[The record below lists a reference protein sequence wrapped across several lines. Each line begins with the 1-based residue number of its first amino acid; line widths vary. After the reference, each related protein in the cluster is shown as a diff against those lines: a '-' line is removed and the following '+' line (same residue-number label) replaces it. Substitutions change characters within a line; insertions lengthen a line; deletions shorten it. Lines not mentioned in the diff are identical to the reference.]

1 MKSLQ
6 SDIEMARRPGGQGLS
21 FGFVIS
27 LCLLSALSLG
37 LFFLLIYN
45 HIFFASAQTIRSQPT
60 PSDLEQSIGAL
71 LPNLSGAAFAANYI
85 SAETEGNRSPAAFPD
100 KSFVNGNPTSLEEQK
115 KTGILIV
122 DGNFVPRIAD
132 SEKPANSLSRLPVGD
147 DGALTEEALRIIS
160 RMTPEQIDALTLL
173 ILSDGGVRGVGQNT
187 VPAMIAADAPW
198 IGDWDSTEMSE
209 NGFSQ
214 NDTLHGK
221 WLYQE
226 QMDGN
231 LTLEIPEK
239 PFSQVGIKPG
249 KVLGE
254 FGLVSAIEMTQDMVV
269 VRFVD
274 SQIIEFRR
282 NVDFLK
288 IEEQD
293 LEAARRNSQRMEI
306 VRQNLVGKLLKERSI
321 RMPGG
326 EDQLFSDLVWGV
338 GPSAVLAQ
346 VSLEP
351 EIRQQNE
358 QIGTDSWVQVAS
370 FSEAMNAIRTAE
382 AFEKNGFQTEV
393 SKAVFDGRDWHVVR
407 VGRSNVRSSELLAS
421 VRNQGFSDA
430 FLVETVR

>member
-6 SDIEMARRPGGQGLS
+6 SDIEMARRPAGPGLS
-21 FGFVIS
+21 FGFVIC

-37 LFFLLIYN
+37 LLLLLIHN
-45 HIFFASAQTIRSQPT
+45 QLFFASAQTIRSQPT

-85 SAETEGNRSPAAFPD
+85 SAETEDNRSPNALPEEFFVSEVPT
-100 KSFVNGNPTSLEEQK
+100 SFVEQK
-115 KTGILIV
+115 KTGIFIV

-173 ILSDGGVRGVGQNT
+173 ILSDGSVRGVGQNV
-187 VPAMIAADAPW
+187 VPVMIAADAPW

-214 NDTLHGK
+214 NNSLHGK

-226 QMDGN
+226 QIDGN

-239 PFSQVGIKPG
+239 PFSQVGIRPG
-249 KVLGE
+249 MVLGE
-254 FGLVSAIEMTQDMVV
+254 FGLVSAIEMTEEMVV

-274 SQIIEFRR
+274 SQMIEFRR
-282 NVDFLK
+282 NVELLK
-288 IEEQD
+288 IKEQD
-293 LEAARRNSQRMEI
+293 LDTAQRNSQRMEI
-306 VRQNLVGKLLKERSI
+306 VRQNLVEKLVNERSV

-326 EDQLFSDLVWGV
+326 EDQLFSDLAWGFDRPAV
-338 GPSAVLAQ
+338 GEQ
-346 VSLEP
+346 MSLELDGV
-351 EIRQQNE
+351 QQGE
-358 QIGTDSWVQVAS
+358 QIGTESWVQVAS

-382 AFEKNGFQTEV
+382 VFEMNGFQTEV
-393 SKAVFDGRDWHVVR
+393 SKAVFNGKDWHVVR
-407 VGRSNVRSSELLAS
+407 VGRPNVLSSELLAS
-421 VRNQGFSDA
+421 VRDQGFSDA